1 MIIIWS
7 LNKYNL
13 LPLCSAVAKIGW
25 KIGRKVVGK
34 IAGHLAK
41 KFFSHKQKRF
51 LDESE
56 IDALVTREMDDVL
69 AILEGRAPTR
79 YASRVEERGLDE
91 FHNKFD
97 RDFEIDD
104 LD

>member
-1 MIIIWS
+1 MD
-7 LNKYNL
+7 KYNL
-13 LPLCSAVAKIGW
+13 FPLYSVVAKIGW

-34 IAGHLAK
+34 IAGHLAT

-56 IDALVTREMDDVL
+56 IDALVAREMDDIL
-69 AILEGRAPTR
+69 ATLEGREPTD
-79 YASRVEERGLDE
+79 YASRIEERGIDE
-91 FHNKFD
+91 LHIEFD
-97 RDFEIDD
+97 RNFEIDG